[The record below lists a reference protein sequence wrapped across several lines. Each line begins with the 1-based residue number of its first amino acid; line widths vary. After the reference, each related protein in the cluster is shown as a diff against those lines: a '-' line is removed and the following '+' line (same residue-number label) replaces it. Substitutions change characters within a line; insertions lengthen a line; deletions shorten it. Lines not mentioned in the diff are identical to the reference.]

1 MSKYEVI
8 EDGDYKVTIDYEN
21 LTTTF
26 ELTMNYQLED
36 LTLDD
41 IRSASTN
48 YLRSCLKEDIAP
60 ETDDMINKELYV
72 REYRQ
77 CDNNISGTSCIVL
90 MCLYGII
97 ILYTDFQTMSTLHH
111 EDILEDCYLEVLE
124 EFRTDCL
131 FMTQD
136 QIDALV
142 YEKFEAR
149 CQ

>member
-8 EDGDYKVTIDYEN
+8 EDCDYKVTIDYEN

-48 YLRSCLKEDIAP
+48 YLRSCLKEDISP

-72 REYRQ
+72 R
-77 CDNNISGTSCIVL
+77 
-90 MCLYGII
+90 
-97 ILYTDFQTMSTLHH
+97 
-111 EDILEDCYLEVLE
+111 
-124 EFRTDCL
+124 
-131 FMTQD
+131 
-136 QIDALV
+136 
-142 YEKFEAR
+142 
-149 CQ
+149 